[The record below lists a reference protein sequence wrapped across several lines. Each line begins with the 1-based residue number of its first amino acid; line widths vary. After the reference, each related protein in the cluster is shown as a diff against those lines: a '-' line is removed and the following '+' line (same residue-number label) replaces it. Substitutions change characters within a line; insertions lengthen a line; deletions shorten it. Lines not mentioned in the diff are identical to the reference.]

1 MQLHQV
7 RKLYQ
12 TIVPN
17 KWIGCL
23 QPYLGHCIQ
32 AFSPNGMYL
41 VTFGPDLTTV
51 VIFRYKGIPCLDK
64 VREDDRRLLSFDE
77 VFEKMHE
84 VNCRPVH
91 DESTMLDNVVIFCH
105 ASYLVV
111 ASSSQDARFIEPEG
125 QWLGVEE
132 VVTFHSIHLETGQV
146 MDRVVVS
153 AEGLDLSIPNV
164 VSTYGHKVV
173 VLSPRTLIFFEV
185 DKQGAFSKPLLLGK
199 FCSPEDEEIVRGYC
213 RWTEEQE
220 GGNSQNRAQRNTT
233 LLLDG
238 LKQRMLAYLYNKA
251 IENTKIKG
259 NQNEYDGDSMP
270 VKSRKLGDA
279 DSLSTFYYYFEILER
294 LELNHAQFLDDS
306 RLLLSWGKSNIEEYR
321 SMPRGLRTIYNLE
334 TTKFEKIF
342 PTEDPQFFEWFVVF
356 ECIWISQSLLYAKCL
371 NCM

>member
-1 MQLHQV
+1 
-7 RKLYQ
+7 
-12 TIVPN
+12 
-17 KWIGCL
+17 
-23 QPYLGHCIQ
+23 
-32 AFSPNGMYL
+32 MYL
-41 VTFGPDLTTV
+41 VAFGPDLTTV
-51 VIFRYKGIPCLDK
+51 VVFRYKGIPCLDK
-64 VREDDRRLLSFDE
+64 FGEDDRRLLSFDE
-77 VFEKMHE
+77 VFDKIHE
-84 VNCRPVH
+84 VNCRPEH

-105 ASYLVV
+105 ASYLIV

-164 VSTYGHKVV
+164 VSTYGQKVV
-173 VLSPRTLIFFEV
+173 VLSPRTLILFEI
-185 DKQGAFSKPLLLGK
+185 DEEGTFSKPFLLGK
-199 FCSPEDEEIVRGYC
+199 FCSPEDEEIVTGC
-213 RWTEEQE
+213 CGWTEEQE
-220 GGNSQNRAQRNTT
+220 SAGNPQNRAQRNTT

-238 LKQRMLAYLYNKA
+238 LKQRMLTYLYNKA
-251 IENTKIKG
+251 IENTKING
-259 NQNEYDGDSMP
+259 DQNECCGDSMP

-342 PTEDPQFFEWFVVF
+342 PTEDPEFFEW
-356 ECIWISQSLLYAKCL
+356 
-371 NCM
+371 